1 MAKGKVLSTVV
12 SIAGEMSPT
21 LGRVIDDT
29 VKQLG
34 SVNKAAL
41 GVSATVVGIGAAA
54 AIGAVKA
61 GKYLAELGDEYNS
74 AVNSMSMATGAMG
87 AELADLSQQMQDV
100 YAGGFGEDMQDVADA
115 MSTVVQITGAAG
127 DSLQGLTEDALT
139 LRDTFGYEVNESIR
153 AADAMITNFGISGE
167 DAMNL
172 IASGAQN
179 GLDFSGELIDTIN
192 EYSVQ
197 FAKVGFDAEQMFAV
211 MQSGADGT
219 AWNLDKVGDAVKE
232 FAVRSIDGSETTIA
246 GFEAMGMNAEQMMQV
261 FASGGEAANQAFYDV
276 LDGLLA
282 IEDPV
287 ARDAAGVNLFGTMWE
302 DLGVEAVKALADTR
316 DGLYDAGDALENIQD
331 IKFDNLGDAFEM
343 IKRQGEVALLPL
355 ASSLASLL
363 VDLAPMI
370 GDVLGRL
377 GPVIEQI
384 TASAMPLV
392 TDFFGGVMTALEE
405 LGPVI
410 DGVLPVLSDSIGMVF
425 ESLAP
430 VIPILTD
437 LIGNI
442 LPLIATLVGA
452 LAPVIST
459 VLSALMPVLDAI
471 GSLVSGL
478 IPPLISVIN
487 ALSPVIQFLA
497 QVISG
502 TLGSALQAIQPII
515 NSVIGIFSGLISF
528 IQGVF
533 TGNWT
538 QAWQGIQ
545 DIFSNIF
552 GALAGIV
559 KAPINAII
567 SIVNGVIS
575 AINSIGFTLP
585 DWGILGD
592 LAGKSFRLNIPA
604 IPLLAAGGFTD
615 GPSIAGEAGV
625 EAVISFDP
633 AFRAENLALWAQAGQ
648 MLGARAA
655 DAAFALGGSS
665 DAAALDM
672 SSSADGIYIES
683 SRQLARA
690 EDEGFT
696 LSDGGGG
703 GYYID
708 LGGVT
713 FAPHI
718 EVTGNADEQDIIEAI
733 REAYPEFIDLLEEW
747 LAERGVTVFA

>member
-12 SIAGEMSPT
+12 SIAGEISPT

-34 SVNKAAL
+34 GINKAAL
-41 GVSATVVGIGAAA
+41 GVSAAVVGIGAAA

-74 AVNSMSMATGAMG
+74 AVNSMSMATGAVG
-87 AELADLSQQMQDV
+87 AELRDMSQQMKDV

-115 MSTVVQITGAAG
+115 MSTVVQITDAAG

-139 LRDTFGYEVNESIR
+139 LRDTFGYDVNESIR
-153 AADAMITNFGISGE
+153 AADAMMTNFGISGE

-246 GFEAMGMNAEQMMQV
+246 GFEAMGMNAEQMMQT
-261 FASGGEAANQAFYDV
+261 FAAGGEAANEAFYDV

-316 DGLYDAGDALENIQD
+316 DVLYDAGNAMKHIQNV
-331 IKFDNLGDAFEM
+331 KFDNLGDALEV

-355 ASSLASLL
+355 ASSMAALL
-363 VDLAPMI
+363 VDLAPAI
-370 GDVLGRL
+370 GDALGQL
-377 GPVIEQI
+377 GPLIEQV
-384 TASAMPLV
+384 TTSAMPLV
-392 TDFFGGVMTALEE
+392 AQFLGGLKSGLEE
-405 LGPVI
+405 LGPI
-410 DGVLPVLSDSIGMVF
+410 IGNVLPVLSDSIGSVF
-425 ESLAP
+425 EAIAP
-430 VIPILTD
+430 VIPILVD

-442 LPLIATLVGA
+442 LPMVATLVAA

-459 VLSALMPVLDAI
+459 VLSSLTPVIGAI
-471 GSLVSGL
+471 AQLVSEL
-478 IPPLISVIN
+478 IPPLMS
-487 ALSPVIQFLA
+487 LMQFLTPIIQA
-497 QVISG
+497 LGVMIST
-502 TLGSALQAIQPII
+502 TLNSALQFIVPIVS
-515 NSVIGIFSGLISF
+515 NVIVVFSGLISF
-528 IQGVF
+528 IGNVF
-533 TGNWT
+533 MGNWSA
-538 QAWQGIQ
+538 AWQGVQ

-559 KAPINAII
+559 KAPINAVI

-575 AINSIGFTLP
+575 AINSIGFTIP
-585 DWGILGD
+585 DWVPVVG
-592 LAGKSFRLNIPA
+592 GKEFALNIPQ
-604 IPLLAAGGFTD
+604 IPLLASGGFTD

-672 SSSADGIYIES
+672 SSSSDGIYIES

-696 LSDGGGG
+696 LSDDGG

-718 EVTGNADEQDIIEAI
+718 EVTGNANEQDIIEAI

-747 LAERGVTVFA
+747 LVERGVTVFA

>member
-12 SIAGEMSPT
+12 SISGEISPT

-29 VKQLG
+29 IKQLG
-34 SVNKAAL
+34 GINKTAL
-41 GVSATVVGIGAAA
+41 GVSAAVVGIGAAA
-54 AIGAVKA
+54 AIGVVKA
-61 GKYLAELGDEYNS
+61 GKYLAQLGDEYNS

-87 AELADLSQQMQDV
+87 DELDGLAQEMKDV

-115 MSTVVQITGAAG
+115 MSTVKQITGAAG
-127 DSLQGLTEDALT
+127 DSLQGLTEDAIT
-139 LRDTFGYEVNESIR
+139 LRDTFGYDVNESIR
-153 AADAMITNFGISGE
+153 AADAIMTNFGASGE
-167 DAMNL
+167 EAMNL

-197 FAKVGFDAEQMFAV
+197 FAKVGFDAEQMFAI

-232 FAVRSIDGSETTIA
+232 FAIRSIDGSKTTIE
-246 GFEAMGMNAEQMMQV
+246 GFEAMGMDAEKMMET
-261 FASGGEAANQAFYDV
+261 FAAGGDKANEAFYDV

-287 ARDAAGVNLFGTMWE
+287 ARDAAGVNLFGTQWE
-302 DLGVEAVKALADTR
+302 DLGIEAVKALADTR
-316 DGLYDAGDALENIQD
+316 DGLYDAGEAMNDIQKV
-331 IKFDNLGDAFEM
+331 KFDNLGDAFEM

-377 GPVIEQI
+377 GPLVEQV

-392 TDFFGGVMTALEE
+392 TDFVGGLMSALEA

-410 DGVLPVLSDSIGMVF
+410 DDVLPVLSDSIGMVF
-425 ESLAP
+425 EAIAP
-430 VIPILTD
+430 VMPILTE

-442 LPLIATLVGA
+442 LPLMATLVGA

-459 VLSALMPVLDAI
+459 VLSALTPVLGAI
-471 GSLVSGL
+471 GRLVSGL

-487 ALSPVIQFLA
+487 VLTPVIQFLG
-497 QVISG
+497 QVILG
-502 TLGSALQAIQPII
+502 TLGSALQAIQPMID
-515 NSVIGIFSGLISF
+515 NVIGIFNGLISF
-528 IQGVF
+528 IGNIF
-533 TGNWT
+533 TGNWSA
-538 QAWQGIQ
+538 AWQNVVDTFG
-545 DIFSNIF
+545 NIF
-552 GALAGIV
+552 GLLGGIV
-559 KAPINAII
+559 KAPINA
-567 SIVNGVIS
+567 VIS
-575 AINSIGFTLP
+575 LINGAISGINSISFDMPEFLGGAHIGF
-585 DWGILGD
+585 
-592 LAGKSFRLNIPA
+592 SIPS
-604 IPLLAAGGFTD
+604 IPLLATGGFTE
-615 GPSIAGEAGV
+615 GPSIAGEEGT

-633 AFRAENLALWAQAGQ
+633 AYRAENLALWAQAGQ
-648 MLGARAA
+648 MLGASAA
-655 DAAFALGGSS
+655 DAALAFGGNSN
-665 DAAALDM
+665 AAALDM
-672 SSSADGIYIES
+672 SSGADGIYIES
-683 SRQLARA
+683 SRVLARA
-690 EDEGFT
+690 DDEGDS
-696 LSDGGGG
+696 LSDGGSG

-718 EVTGNADEQDIIEAI
+718 EINGDAKKQDIIEAI
-733 REAYPEFIDLLEEW
+733 RDEYPEFIDLLEEW